1 MTRIAINGSKGKM
14 GQALIEAINSS
25 SQSDFGAGFDKGDN
39 LIDSLKNFD
48 PISALNSFISG
59 KEQAEIEVVN
69 TKKIS
74 RARTVTGVRP
84 ATKLTRDEKAYFTA
98 VVDFLNEAG
107 LLEVVDSLLLT
118 LLAKNYSVWKMMQDQ
133 LNNVS
138 DYFVTHSNGTTSPCH
153 FYNVATAAENQIMK
167 LSTKLGLSPQDRSK
181 MLGALASAEVAKT
194 KSSDRDELNDL
205 LNG

>member
-1 MTRIAINGSKGKM
+1 
-14 GQALIEAINSS
+14 
-25 SQSDFGAGFDKGDN
+25 
-39 LIDSLKNFD
+39 
-48 PISALNSFISG
+48 
-59 KEQAEIEVVN
+59 
-69 TKKIS
+69 
-74 RARTVTGVRP
+74 VRP

-138 DYFVTHSNGTTSPCH
+138 DYFVTHSNGTTSPSH